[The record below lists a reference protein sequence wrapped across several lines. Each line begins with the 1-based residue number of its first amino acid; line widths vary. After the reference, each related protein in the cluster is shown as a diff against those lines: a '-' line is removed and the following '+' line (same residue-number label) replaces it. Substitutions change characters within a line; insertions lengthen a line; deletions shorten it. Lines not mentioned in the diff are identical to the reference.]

1 VFSAQGIEKGVLQKL
16 AFIAHDMLRVQKLLL
31 G

>member
-16 AFIAHDMLRVQKLLL
+16 AFVAHDMLRVQKL
-31 G
+31 